1 MTEPVRAIL
10 MDLEGAAVP
19 MTFMT
24 ETLTPLA
31 SKRLGGYIAQHASD
45 PEVEDALEEAGRL
58 MGGFSLKLEEAEAL
72 LLRWMKQGRKATPL
86 KIIQGLIWQEGYKTG
101 SIKGELYP
109 DVADCLK
116 TWASACLRLFV
127 YPPLTEMDPV
137 FWGACG

>member
-31 SKRLGGYIAQHASD
+31 SKQLGGYIAQHASD

-72 LLRWMKQGRKATPL
+72 LLRWMKQGRRATPL
-86 KIIQGLIWQEGYKTG
+86 KIIQGLIWSRRHRRAGCSMQRQ
-101 SIKGELYP
+101 
-109 DVADCLK
+109 
-116 TWASACLRLFV
+116 LRLRDV
-127 YPPLTEMDPV
+127 PYIRHK
-137 FWGACG
+137 A